1 MYNKNS
7 MRLLERGLNIL
18 ECFKENSKLSLTE
31 VSNLTSLSPATCD
44 RILKT
49 LVELGYLERDTK
61 KKFLLGDK
69 MYEFLNVLSHRSKLT
84 EIIYPYLVQLRDI
97 FNETACA
104 YIKQNTN
111 RVCIASV
118 ESTFALRRTVDIG
131 ETLPLTQGA
140 VGEVYMA
147 YMDLKER
154 ESLNIKE
161 DYSYII
167 NNGFSENN
175 GKTES
180 GVYAIA
186 SPIFDENNNIICV
199 ISITGPSDR
208 IIKIRDNIIQ
218 SLVLYSK
225 AISIRLGQKN

>member
-1 MYNKNS
+1 MNNRNS
-7 MRLLERGLNIL
+7 MRLLERGLIVL
-18 ECFKENSKLSLTE
+18 ECFKENSKLSITE
-31 VSNLTSLSPATCD
+31 VSNLTNLSLSTCD

-49 LVELGYLERDTK
+49 LVELGYLERDIK

-69 MYEFLNVLSHRSKLT
+69 MYEFLNILSHRSKLT

-97 FNETACA
+97 FNETSCA

-131 ETLPLTQGA
+131 ETLPITQGA

-147 YMDLKER
+147 YMDSKER
-154 ESLNIKE
+154 EGLNINS
-161 DYSYII
+161 DYSYVIEK
-167 NNGFSENN
+167 GFSENN

-186 SPIFDENNNIICV
+186 SPIFDENNNIVCV

-208 IIKIRDNIIQ
+208 IIKIRENVIQ
-218 SLVLYSK
+218 SLILYGK

>member
-18 ECFKENSKLSLTE
+18 ECFRENSKLSLTE